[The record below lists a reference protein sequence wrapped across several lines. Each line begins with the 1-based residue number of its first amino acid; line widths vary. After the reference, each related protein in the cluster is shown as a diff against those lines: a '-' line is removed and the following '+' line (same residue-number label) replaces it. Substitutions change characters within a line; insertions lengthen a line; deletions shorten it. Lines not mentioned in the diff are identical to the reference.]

1 MNNKDQQ
8 SEVDEAGK
16 EAGLEQAVVPGDGD
30 AASGKR
36 HPKWL
41 VPVIVAVVAVMVVV
55 AGLLGWRVV
64 ESRRHDAA
72 LDSCNQSA
80 KTLQEKTGSAMMAS
94 YREASRVKVDQVKDA
109 KTVAN
114 MSRRVKAA
122 GGLEPPAFQCKA
134 SMSADDLNAQ
144 ASKAKKLDGE
154 YAAVSKS
161 AKAVIASRDAKTL
174 EDAKA
179 ALNAKRDEA
188 SKLLGDSDG
197 KVADNAIRDS
207 LQQAIDKAV
216 RVKGDEAKVYQDAAS
231 ALQATIDQV
240 NASMQAKSQ
249 ADQQAAAQ
257 ATQQQGTTQ
266 RRSTSYDSGRRGY
279 TPSLR
284 PSVNYGGGDGGSA
297 PAPAPVAPKGNGGG
311 FDWNQWMQNQKPY
324 GEACNS
330 AGVCG
335 IG

>member
-1 MNNKDQQ
+1 MSNKDQQ
-8 SEVDEAGK
+8 SEVDEAGE
-16 EAGLEQAVVPGDGD
+16 EAGFEQAPPVVVPGDGD

-80 KTLQEKTGSAMMAS
+80 KTLQKKTGSAMMAS

-114 MSRRVKAA
+114 MSRSVKAA
-122 GGLEPPAFQCKA
+122 GGLEPPSFQCKT

-144 ASKAKKLDGE
+144 ASKAKNLDSE

-197 KVADNAIRDS
+197 KVADSAVRDS
-207 LQQAIDKAV
+207 LQKVIDQVGQIKA
-216 RVKGDEAKVYQDAAS
+216 DTAKAYRDAVN
-231 ALQATIDQV
+231 ALQSAIDQV

-249 ADQQAAAQ
+249 VDQLAAQQAASSNNSGQ
-257 ATQQQGTTQ
+257 
-266 RRSTSYDSGRRGY
+266 SGRAPTY
-279 TPSLR
+279 R
-284 PSVNYGGGDGGSA
+284 PSTNRGGGGGGYA
-297 PAPAPVAPKGNGGG
+297 PAPAPVTPQGGNPGGG
-311 FDWNQWMQNQKPY
+311 VDWKKRLQSQKPI
-324 GEACNS
+324 GNHGCNPDGS
-330 AGVCG
+330 CG

>member
-8 SEVDEAGK
+8 SEIEQAGE
-16 EAGLEQAVVPGDGD
+16 EAGLEQAPLVVVPGDGD
-30 AASGKR
+30 AASGKH

-41 VPVIVAVVAVMVVV
+41 VPVIVAVVAVVVVV
-55 AGLLGWRVV
+55 AGFLGWRVV
-64 ESRRHDAA
+64 ESRRHESA
-72 LDSCNQSA
+72 LDSCNQA
-80 KTLQEKTGSAMMAS
+80 MKTLHEKTDSAMMAS

-109 KTVAN
+109 KTVAI

-134 SMSADDLNAQ
+134 SMSADDLNAK

-179 ALNAKRDEA
+179 ALNAKKDEA

-197 KVADNAIRDS
+197 KVADS
-207 LQQAIDKAV
+207 AV
-216 RVKGDEAKVYQDAAS
+216 RDNLQKVIDQVDQIKADTAKAYRDAVN
-231 ALQATIDQV
+231 ALQSAIDQV

-249 ADQQAAAQ
+249 ADQLAAQQAA
-257 ATQQQGTTQ
+257 
-266 RRSTSYDSGRRGY
+266 SSNNSGQSGY
-279 TPSLR
+279 TPSYR
-284 PSVNYGGGDGGSA
+284 PFINTGGGHAPASAQAPVTPSAPQGGGGSGINWDQWVQDHQT
-297 PAPAPVAPKGNGGG
+297 PSQCHTGGSC
-311 FDWNQWMQNQKPY
+311 P
-324 GEACNS
+324 
-330 AGVCG
+330 

>member
-1 MNNKDQQ
+1 MSNKDQQ
-8 SEVDEAGK
+8 SEVEEAGE

-41 VPVIVAVVAVMVVV
+41 VPVIVAVVAVIVVV
-55 AGLLGWRVV
+55 AVLLGWRVV
-64 ESRRHDAA
+64 ESCRHESA
-72 LDSCNQSA
+72 LDSCNRA
-80 KTLQEKTGSAMMAS
+80 VKALQEETDSAMMAS

-109 KTVAN
+109 KIVAN
-114 MSRRVKAA
+114 MSRSVKAA

-134 SMSADDLNAQ
+134 SMSADDLKAQ

-179 ALNAKRDEA
+179 ALNAKKDEA
-188 SKLLGDSDG
+188 AKLLGDSDG
-197 KVADNAIRDS
+197 RVADSAVRDS
-207 LQQAIDKAV
+207 LQKVIDQVGQIKA
-216 RVKGDEAKVYQDAAS
+216 DTAKSYRDAAD
-231 ALQATIDQV
+231 ALQAAIDQV
-240 NASMQAKSQ
+240 KASVQVKSQ

-257 ATQQQGTTQ
+257 AAQAQADQQAAPSNNG
-266 RRSTSYDSGRRGY
+266 GRGGY
-279 TPSLR
+279 TP
-284 PSVNYGGGDGGSA
+284 A
-297 PAPAPVAPKGNGGG
+297 PAPAAQQGGG
-311 FDWNQWMQNQKPY
+311 SGSGSSAANRLPPLDTTHH
-324 GEACNS
+324 GCNPDGS
-330 AGVCG
+330 CG

>member
-1 MNNKDQQ
+1 MNNRDQQ

-16 EAGLEQAVVPGDGD
+16 EAGLEQAPPVVVPGDGD

-36 HPKWL
+36 RPKWL
-41 VPVIVAVVAVMVVV
+41 VPVIVAVAAVVLVV
-55 AGLLGWRVV
+55 AGLVGWHVV
-64 ESRRHDAA
+64 ETRQHDAA
-72 LDSCNQSA
+72 LNSCSRA
-80 KTLQEKTGSAMMAS
+80 EKTLQEKTGSAMMAS
-94 YREASRVKVDQVKDA
+94 YREASRVKVDQVNDA

-114 MSRRVKAA
+114 MSRSVKTA
-122 GGLEPPAFQCKA
+122 GGLEPPSFQCKA

-144 ASKAKKLDGE
+144 ANKAKELDGE

-197 KVADNAIRDS
+197 KVADS
-207 LQQAIDKAV
+207 AV
-216 RVKGDEAKVYQDAAS
+216 RDNLQKVIDQVGQIKADTAKAYRDAVN
-231 ALQATIDQV
+231 ALQSAIDQV

-249 ADQQAAAQ
+249 VDQLAAQQAA
-257 ATQQQGTTQ
+257 
-266 RRSTSYDSGRRGY
+266 SSNNSGRSGY
-279 TPSLR
+279 TPAYR
-284 PSVNYGGGDGGSA
+284 PSTNRGGSGGGYA
-297 PAPAPVAPKGNGGG
+297 PAPAPAAPQGGNTGEG
-311 FDWNQWMQNQKPY
+311 FDWNKWMQSHKPI
-324 GEACNS
+324 GNHGCNPDGS
-330 AGVCG
+330 CG

>member
-16 EAGLEQAVVPGDGD
+16 EAGLEQAPPVVVPGDGD

-55 AGLLGWRVV
+55 AVLLGWRVV
-64 ESRRHDAA
+64 KSRRHESA
-72 LDSCNQSA
+72 LDSCNRA
-80 KTLQEKTGSAMMAS
+80 VKALQEETDSAMMAS

-109 KTVAN
+109 KIVAN
-114 MSRRVKAA
+114 MSRSVKAA
-122 GGLEPPAFQCKA
+122 GGLERPAFQCKA

-179 ALNAKRDEA
+179 ALNAKKDEA

-197 KVADNAIRDS
+197 KVADS
-207 LQQAIDKAV
+207 AV
-216 RVKGDEAKVYQDAAS
+216 RDNLQKVIDQVDQIKADTAKAYRDAVN
-231 ALQATIDQV
+231 ALQSAIDQV

-249 ADQQAAAQ
+249 VDQLAAQQAA
-257 ATQQQGTTQ
+257 
-266 RRSTSYDSGRRGY
+266 SSNNSGRSGY
-279 TPSLR
+279 TPAYR
-284 PSVNYGGGDGGSA
+284 PSTNRGGSGGGYA
-297 PAPAPVAPKGNGGG
+297 PAPAPAAPQGGNTGEG
-311 FDWNQWMQNQKPY
+311 FDWNKWMQSHKPI
-324 GEACNS
+324 GNHGCNPDGS
-330 AGVCG
+330 CG

>member
-16 EAGLEQAVVPGDGD
+16 EAGLEQAPPVVVPGDGD

-36 HPKWL
+36 RPKWL
-41 VPVIVAVVAVMVVV
+41 VPVIVAVAAVVLVV
-55 AGLLGWRVV
+55 AGLVGWHVV
-64 ESRRHDAA
+64 ETRQHDAA
-72 LDSCNQSA
+72 LNSCSRA
-80 KTLQEKTGSAMMAS
+80 EKTLQEKTGSAMMAS
-94 YREASRVKVDQVKDA
+94 YREASRVKVDQVNDA

-114 MSRRVKAA
+114 MSRSVKTA
-122 GGLEPPAFQCKA
+122 GGLEPPSFQCKA

-144 ASKAKKLDGE
+144 ANKAKELDGE

-197 KVADNAIRDS
+197 KVADS
-207 LQQAIDKAV
+207 AV
-216 RVKGDEAKVYQDAAS
+216 RDNLQKVIDQVGQIKADTAKAYRDAVN
-231 ALQATIDQV
+231 ALQSAIDQV

-249 ADQQAAAQ
+249 ADQLAAQQAA
-257 ATQQQGTTQ
+257 
-266 RRSTSYDSGRRGY
+266 SSNNSGRSGY
-279 TPSLR
+279 TPTYR
-284 PSVNYGGGDGGSA
+284 PSTNRGGSGGGYA
-297 PAPAPVAPKGNGGG
+297 PAPAPAAPQGGNPSAG
-311 FDWNQWMQNQKPY
+311 FDWKKWLQSQKPI
-324 GEACNS
+324 GNHGCNPDGS
-330 AGVCG
+330 CG

>member
-16 EAGLEQAVVPGDGD
+16 EAGLEQAPPVVVPGDGD

-36 HPKWL
+36 RPKWL
-41 VPVIVAVVAVMVVV
+41 VPVIVAVAAVVLVV
-55 AGLLGWRVV
+55 AGLVGWHVV
-64 ESRRHDAA
+64 ETRQHDAA
-72 LDSCNQSA
+72 LNSCSRA
-80 KTLQEKTGSAMMAS
+80 EKTLQEKTGSAMMAS
-94 YREASRVKVDQVKDA
+94 YREASRVKVDQVNDA

-114 MSRRVKAA
+114 MSRSVKTA
-122 GGLEPPAFQCKA
+122 GGLEPPSFQCKA

-144 ASKAKKLDGE
+144 ANKAKELDGE

-197 KVADNAIRDS
+197 KVADS
-207 LQQAIDKAV
+207 AV
-216 RVKGDEAKVYQDAAS
+216 RDNLQKVIDQVGQIKADTAKAYRDAVN
-231 ALQATIDQV
+231 ALQSAIDQV
-240 NASMQAKSQ
+240 NASMQAKSH
-249 ADQQAAAQ
+249 ADQLAAQQAA
-257 ATQQQGTTQ
+257 
-266 RRSTSYDSGRRGY
+266 SSNNSGRSGY
-279 TPSLR
+279 TPTYR
-284 PSVNYGGGDGGSA
+284 PSTNRGGSGGGYA
-297 PAPAPVAPKGNGGG
+297 PAPAPAAPQGGNPSAG
-311 FDWNQWMQNQKPY
+311 FDWKKWLQSQKPI
-324 GEACNS
+324 GNHGCNPDGS
-330 AGVCG
+330 CG

>member
-1 MNNKDQQ
+1 MSNKDQQ

-16 EAGLEQAVVPGDGD
+16 EAGLEQAPPVVVPEDGD

-64 ESRRHDAA
+64 ESRRHESA
-72 LDSCNQSA
+72 LDSCNRVT

-94 YREASRVKVDQVKDA
+94 YREASRVKVDQVKNA

-114 MSRRVKAA
+114 MSRSVKTA
-122 GGLEPPAFQCKA
+122 GGLEPPSFQCKA

-144 ASKAKKLDGE
+144 ANKAKELDGE

-197 KVADNAIRDS
+197 KVADS
-207 LQQAIDKAV
+207 AV
-216 RVKGDEAKVYQDAAS
+216 RDNLQKVIDQVGQIKADTAKAYRDAVN
-231 ALQATIDQV
+231 ALQSAIDQV

-249 ADQQAAAQ
+249 ADQLAAQQAA
-257 ATQQQGTTQ
+257 
-266 RRSTSYDSGRRGY
+266 SSNNSGRSGY
-279 TPSLR
+279 TPTYR
-284 PSVNYGGGDGGSA
+284 PSTNRGGSGGGYA
-297 PAPAPVAPKGNGGG
+297 PAPAPAAPQDGNPSAG
-311 FDWNQWMQNQKPY
+311 FDWKKWLQSQKPI
-324 GEACNS
+324 GNHGCNPDGS
-330 AGVCG
+330 CG